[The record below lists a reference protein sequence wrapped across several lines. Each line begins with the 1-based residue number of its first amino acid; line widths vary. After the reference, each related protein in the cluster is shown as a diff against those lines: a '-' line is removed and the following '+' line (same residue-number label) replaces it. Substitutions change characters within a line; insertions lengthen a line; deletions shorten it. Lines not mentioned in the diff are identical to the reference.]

1 MTIRSTQTAN
11 PSSPARR
18 WGLRAAVAALA
29 LAATGACWAFEPF
42 TAQYRANFMG
52 MQADGTMRLAPAGD
66 NRWTYSL
73 EVAGMGARL
82 AQSTTFE
89 RHGNG
94 YRPLS
99 STDSQAGESGVAA
112 MLVKRQSVEATY
124 DWSKR
129 EARWSGD
136 VDADKA
142 GPVVLRDGDLDGMLM
157 NLVLVRDVAAGRPL
171 NYRLVDDGRAR
182 EQNFTVQGKEQITVG
197 GQTHQAT
204 KVMRDDGRRQIT
216 AWIVDGLPV
225 PARILQ
231 RRNGRDHIDLQLQSI
246 DRS

>member
-1 MTIRSTQTAN
+1 MTIRPTTTAN
-11 PSSPARR
+11 IPPTPHR
-18 WGLRAAVAALA
+18 WGRRAAVAALL
-29 LAATGACWAFEPF
+29 LAATGASWAFEPF

-52 MQADGTMRLAPAGD
+52 MQADGTMRLAAAGN

-73 EVAGMGARL
+73 EVSGMGARL

-99 STDSQAGESGVAA
+99 STDSQGGQSGMAA
-112 MLVKRQSVEATY
+112 MLVKRQNIEATY
-124 DWSKR
+124 DWSKN
-129 EARWSGD
+129 EARWTGD

-142 GPVVLRDGDLDGMLM
+142 GPVALREGDLDGMLM
-157 NLVLVRDVAAGRPL
+157 NLVLVQDVAAGRPL
-171 NYRLVDDGRAR
+171 DYRLVDDGRAR
-182 EQNFTVQGKEQITVG
+182 DQSFSVQGKESITVG
-197 GQTHQAT
+197 GQSHQAT

-246 DRS
+246 D